1 MSILDQDQQELFETS
16 QPHYLFVDDD
26 IPILTLFK
34 NFFSYKAEVVVAVD
48 GKDAL
53 NKIAAQSFDAIISD
67 VDMPL
72 LNGIDLFK
80 SLYAKDP
87 SITKRFIFCTGRKS
101 SELKEFCSGYGIR
114 CISKPVSLVAL
125 QKELL
130 ELCNELPP
138 IEIK

>member
-1 MSILDQDQQELFETS
+1 MPTLDLDQQELFEAS
-16 QPHYLFVDDD
+16 PPNYLFVDDD

-34 NFFSYKAEVVVAVD
+34 NFFSHKASVVVATD

-72 LNGIDLFK
+72 LNGIGLFR

-87 SITKRFIFCTGRKS
+87 SITKRFLFCTGNPS
-101 SELKEFCSGYGIR
+101 SELTDFCSGYGIR
-114 CISKPVSLVAL
+114 CICKPVSLAAL
-125 QKELL
+125 QEELL
-130 ELCNELPP
+130 QLCNELPP